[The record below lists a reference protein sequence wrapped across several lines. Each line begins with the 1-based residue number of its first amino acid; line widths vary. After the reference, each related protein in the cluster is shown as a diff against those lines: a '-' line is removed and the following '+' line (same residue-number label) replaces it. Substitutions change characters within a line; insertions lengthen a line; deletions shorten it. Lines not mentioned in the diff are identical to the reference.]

1 MLPGPAFVKFIAPV
15 LLGLVA
21 VLGSVL
27 STNQCT
33 VPGKRSRNAFEDDL
47 VSDLL
52 EGVEER
58 VHDILARLAGP
69 RTYNMRPGVP
79 HGSSGGI
86 PRNLLLLREL
96 LLLLRRDH
104 KLLLWHRHQ
113 VVVRRES
120 IQIIKS
126 LRMSVIIPQIE
137 IKALRKGILALPAST
152 VHQSR
157 TRGKQKKEEDSA
169 RNVR

>member
-1 MLPGPAFVKFIAPV
+1 MQHSLLLLLLEELLPHE
-15 LLGLVA
+15 LLL
-21 VLGSVL
+21 LL
-27 STNQCT
+27 LL
-33 VPGKRSRNAFEDDL
+33 R
-47 VSDLL
+47 DLL
-52 EGVEER
+52 VLR
-58 VHDILARLAGP
+58 DL
-69 RTYNMRPGVP
+69 
-79 HGSSGGI
+79 
-86 PRNLLLLREL
+86 LLLLREL
-96 LLLLRRDH
+96 LLLLRREH
-104 KLLLWHRHQ
+104 KLLVWHRHQ

-126 LRMSVIIPQIE
+126 LRMSVIIPKIE